1 MERPSKEEI
10 RLMPKFPGVSMNDIV
25 VVTNATEAA
34 KAAAELSKHSCLG
47 FDTESK
53 PCFNKG
59 ESSKGPHLIQIS
71 SKEKTYLFPTQFP
84 ETIAAIDKI
93 LSDPNIKKVGFGLIN
108 DRKILNAKFGIK
120 LESAEDLSPKIKRLA
135 GTKENVG
142 ARAAVA
148 MFFKQRLSKS
158 AQTSN
163 WAKFPLQEHQIKYAA
178 DDAYAA
184 LCIELELKKA
194 LAQKNNNNLNF

>member
-1 MERPSKEEI
+1 MERPTKEQI
-10 RLMPKFPGVSMNDIV
+10 REMPRFTGVSLENIV
-25 VVTNATEAA
+25 VVTNKQQAD
-34 KAAAELSKHSCLG
+34 AAADELLKYTCLG

-53 PCFNKG
+53 PSFNKG

-71 SKEKTYLFPTQFP
+71 SPIKTYLFPTQFT
-84 ETIAAIDKI
+84 EILEAINNV
-93 LSDPNIKKVGFGLIN
+93 LSDEQIKKVGFGLIN
-108 DRKILNAKFGIK
+108 DRKILKAKFGIT
-120 LESAEDLSPKIKRLA
+120 LENAEELSTKVKRFA
-135 GTKENVG
+135 GVKENVG

-163 WAKFPLQEHQIKYAA
+163 WAKFPLQEHQVKYAA

-184 LCIELELKKA
+184 LCVAKKLEELKK
-194 LAQKNNNNLNF
+194 

>member
-1 MERPSKEEI
+1 MDRPTKEQI
-10 RLMPKFPGVSMNDIV
+10 RLMPLFTGINPDNIK
-25 VVTNATEAA
+25 VVTDKKEAA
-34 KAAAELSKHSCLG
+34 AAAAELSKYSCLG

-59 ESSKGPHLIQIS
+59 ESSTGPHLIQIS
-71 SKEKTYLFPTQFP
+71 SLEKAYLFPTKFP
-84 ETIAAIDKI
+84 ETIDAINQI
-93 LSDPNIKKVGFGLIN
+93 LSDPNIKKVGFGLTN
-108 DRKILNAKFGIK
+108 DRKILKAKFGIR
-120 LESAEDLSPKIKRLA
+120 LENTEELSTKVKRFA
-135 GTKENVG
+135 GVKENVG

-148 MFFKQRLSKS
+148 MFFQQRLSKG

-184 LCIELELKKA
+184 LCVAKKLEELMK
-194 LAQKNNNNLNF
+194 